1 MFILY
6 FSPINVYCKQINL
19 SASDLSKPSLHH
31 LAGILAYPLHNEL
44 GSPLRISHCVIR
56 KIADFLVVSRNN
68 RIFAADFY
76 GISSVVLRIFIE
88 NPQ

>member
-1 MFILY
+1 M
-6 FSPINVYCKQINL
+6 
-19 SASDLSKPSLHH
+19 
-31 LAGILAYPLHNEL
+31 GE
-44 GSPLRISHCVIR
+44 CVIR
-56 KIADFLVVSRNN
+56 KIADFLVVLRNN

>member
-19 SASDLSKPSLHH
+19 SARDLSKPSLHH

-44 GSPLRISHCVIR
+44 ETPLRIAQDELPALS
-56 KIADFLVVSRNN
+56 
-68 RIFAADFY
+68 
-76 GISSVVLRIFIE
+76 
-88 NPQ
+88 